1 MAEIRLFMFVRD
13 QRTVVALTAVPQ
25 YSTTCQPVAAR
36 VYPLVC
42 LCVVQAGRTLAYIT
56 SIFYRPFG
64 PTLLYCHT
72 TKSEW
77 FAIDIRPTVWER
89 PLESLRGSA
98 SARST
103 DQLGKP
109 IQTRVL

>member
-25 YSTTCQPVAAR
+25 YSTTRQPVAAR

-42 LCVVQAGRTLAYIT
+42 LCVVQAGRTSAYIIL
-56 SIFYRPFG
+56 IFYRPFG

-72 TKSEW
+72 TTKSEW
-77 FAIDIRPTVWER
+77 FAIDKR

-109 IQTRVL
+109 TQSRVL